1 MLQGK
6 VTETARPNMCRALQN
21 FEKRLIETGYD
32 SDSISDITN
41 NWLIEKLIKEW
52 SLDFLVTH
60 SGYEWIMERFEID
73 KISLLD
79 EKKIVGKKKI
89 HRNEI

>member
-32 SDSISDITN
+32 SDSISDITS
-41 NWLIEKLIKEW
+41 NWLIERLIRE
-52 SLDFLVTH
+52 DGMEEFRF
-60 SGYEWIMERFEID
+60 SGYSFGI
-73 KISLLD
+73 
-79 EKKIVGKKKI
+79 
-89 HRNEI
+89 

>member
-32 SDSISDITN
+32 SDSISDITS
-41 NWLIEKLIKEW
+41 NWLIERLIRE
-52 SLDFLVTH
+52 DEMEEFRF
-60 SGYEWIMERFEID
+60 SGYSFGI
-73 KISLLD
+73 
-79 EKKIVGKKKI
+79 
-89 HRNEI
+89 